1 MENFTMTCPKAGIWY
16 NKANTNISEGK
27 TLELKY
33 ENDKKGT
40 YYCEYDSEKYY
51 FYVQGKGE

>member
-1 MENFTMTCPKAGIWY
+1 MENFTMTCPEHGIWY
-16 NKANTNISEGK
+16 KANKNISYGK
-27 TLELKY
+27 TYNHKY

-40 YYCEYDSEKYY
+40 YYCEYDGGKYY